1 MAENAVLTQR
11 EKQKPEAR
19 KILEV
24 VHAHKRFG
32 AVLALDDI
40 SFHLN
45 QGEILA
51 LLGDNGA
58 GKSTMIKALS
68 GVHEL
73 DSGKIFL
80 EGKEVHFRTPVDA
93 RNSGIET
100 VYQDLALFDNLTVA
114 ANLYVG
120 REISRFRKLGP
131 LSFLEDR
138 KMENNT
144 KQFITDLQVNLPNP
158 KSDVGLMSGGQRQAI
173 AVARAAVFG
182 SSIVLLDEPTAAL
195 GARESRN
202 VLNLV
207 KKLPEKGVSVI
218 IISHNLEHV
227 SKVAD
232 RAVVLRRGKY
242 IGEAVPTSENH
253 DLIVKMIVGSV

>member
-1 MAENAVLTQR
+1 MAENEVLNQQN
-11 EKQKPEAR
+11 EQKTGAR

-24 VHAHKRFG
+24 HHAHKRFG

-40 SFHLN
+40 SFHLKE
-45 QGEILA
+45 GEILA

-73 DSGKIFL
+73 DSGKIL
-80 EGKEVHFRTPVDA
+80 LDGKEVHFRTPLDA
-93 RNSGIET
+93 RNNGIET

-114 ANLYVG
+114 ANLYAG
-120 REISRFRKLGP
+120 REMSKLRKLGP
-131 LSFLEDR
+131 LSFLEDK

-144 KQFITDLQVNLPNP
+144 KQFITDLQVNLPDP
-158 KSDVGLMSGGQRQAI
+158 RSDVGLMSGGQRQAI

-182 SSIVLLDEPTAAL
+182 SKIVLLDEPTAAL

-207 KKLPEKGVSVI
+207 KKLPEQGVSVI

-227 SKVAD
+227 SRVAD
-232 RAVVLRRGKY
+232 RAVVLRRGTY
-242 IGEAVPTSENH
+242 IGEAVPSAENH
-253 DLIVKMIVGSV
+253 DYIVKMIVGSV